1 MLNQSAYTY
10 DAEGNTLSMTDLT
23 GRHEYFYDGLYRLR
37 AASHPN
43 QPQETYSYDA
53 AGNRTSSASG
63 QSFVYDAENRLL
75 RTGNTQFS
83 YDKSGN
89 LVSRRRSASRGGLA
103 LRSRSRHA
111 GAASYS
117 YNALN
122 QLVRVRDGSGN
133 LAIYKYGPFGRRI
146 EKNTNGVVTKYLY
159 DFQSIL
165 QEYDSIDNLTARYTH
180 GPRTDEPLI
189 MEGDRDRD
197 AAFQQHE
204 AFFYQTDGLGSI
216 TGLADRAGNIVERYR
231 YDSFGN
237 LITAPDQAARPEGSL
252 ANPYFFTGREW
263 DAEVGLYYYR
273 ARYYDPETG
282 RFLQKDPYWRPALT
296 TTLNRYVYV
305 ANNPVNAVDPTGYE
319 QVISNHYAII
329 EDRIAFM
336 EATIEALEDLPSFL
350 RTNRRNLGDVALE
363 NLRKYG
369 KGIVD
374 QYYNLS
380 PEDLRGD
387 FTTEQLDLHTRH
399 YQVEEKLINRSRSP
413 VYFR

>member
-10 DAEGNTLSMTDLT
+10 DAGGNTLSMTDLT

-37 AASHPN
+37 SASHPN

-122 QLVRVRDGSGN
+122 QLVRVRDGSRN
-133 LAIYKYGPFGRRI
+133 LVIYKYGPFGRRI

-165 QEYDSIDNLTARYTH
+165 QEYDSIDKLTARYTH

-189 MEGDRDRD
+189 MERDRDRD
-197 AAFQQHE
+197 AAFQ
-204 AFFYQTDGLGSI
+204 
-216 TGLADRAGNIVERYR
+216 
-231 YDSFGN
+231 
-237 LITAPDQAARPEGSL
+237 
-252 ANPYFFTGREW
+252 
-263 DAEVGLYYYR
+263 
-273 ARYYDPETG
+273 
-282 RFLQKDPYWRPALT
+282 
-296 TTLNRYVYV
+296 
-305 ANNPVNAVDPTGYE
+305 
-319 QVISNHYAII
+319 
-329 EDRIAFM
+329 
-336 EATIEALEDLPSFL
+336 
-350 RTNRRNLGDVALE
+350 
-363 NLRKYG
+363 
-369 KGIVD
+369 
-374 QYYNLS
+374 
-380 PEDLRGD
+380 
-387 FTTEQLDLHTRH
+387 
-399 YQVEEKLINRSRSP
+399 
-413 VYFR
+413 